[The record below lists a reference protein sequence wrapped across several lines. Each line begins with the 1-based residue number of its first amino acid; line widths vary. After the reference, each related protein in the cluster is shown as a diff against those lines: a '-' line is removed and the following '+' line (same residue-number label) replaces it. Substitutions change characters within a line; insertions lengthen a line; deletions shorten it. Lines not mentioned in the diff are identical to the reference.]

1 MALIKLK
8 SNLSS
13 KGKTVDYFDNEN
25 QTGFTPDRQQGDST
39 EFNRPVNSLFS
50 TKGKVVDYFNNE
62 NQKGFTPDRQQGD
75 PTEFKQPAKSLFNDN
90 IGGTNTTET
99 GTFSVNQRDNT
110 ERKTQFTDN
119 QVNAQHKKFKPD
131 DDQLITHDIGDK
143 YKGTSKDGGFVRGGF
158 ILNTDRQVEDAKRL
172 TKFLSTPKGFLFK
185 EKQSTL
191 QKKNAREETRRYDRT
206 SIIRNV
212 DSVTEILNGDVSEA
226 GEQRHLGG
234 NYEETLKEGANF
246 KDKEN
251 SKFINTVDQD
261 GKRVDTLRD
270 PGGIFGGQALGQM
283 GEVSYNSSYQPE
295 IEDKTK
301 ETITLNDGSVLTR
314 VSSLLS
320 NKYGPKRKSDN
331 EKTPG
336 KDESSIF
343 LGQLTYED
351 TQDFFNL
358 GGEENTKTGQVTNR
372 TGWGGDKDRIDG
384 IKKAVAYLTPSD
396 AKLYKGA
403 SFGNDKVKPKSLQVL
418 YGGEFGKMEE
428 LPTTTIKD
436 NKAFLE
442 RKSSN
447 DFIKFRIRDAVN
459 GKWIIFPALIT
470 GITDNSQASYNKI
483 QYIGRPDAVHVYQN
497 FNRSISFNL
506 KVLATNESELGIV
519 WQKVS
524 ALKGLTQP
532 SFKPFFYDNKKIKST
547 GEKFTRPTAPY
558 VYLTIGDMFK
568 NTPGYFES
576 VNVTIPEAA
585 SWEIIEGAQF
595 PHMCDI
601 SCTFQYIGRELPATT
616 SINYDG
622 LKPGISGQNP
632 VIRDTIP
639 IGEFEGA
646 I

>member
-13 KGKTVDYFDNEN
+13 KGKTVDYFDNKN

-75 PTEFKQPAKSLFNDN
+75 PTEFKQPAESLYNDK
-90 IGGTNTTET
+90 IGGTNTTKN
-99 GTFSVNQRDNT
+99 GTFKTNQRDNT
-110 ERKTQFTDN
+110 EKNTQFTDD
-119 QVNAQHKKFKPD
+119 QVSAQHKKFKPD
-131 DDQLITHDIGDK
+131 DDQFITHDIGDG
-143 YKGTSKDGGFVRGGF
+143 YKGTNKDGGFTRGGF
-158 ILNTDRQVEDAKRL
+158 VLNTDRQVEDTKRL
-172 TKFLSTPKGFLFK
+172 RKFLTTPKGFLFQT
-185 EKQSTL
+185 KQGIL

-212 DSVTEILNGDVSEA
+212 DSVTEILDGNVSRA
-226 GEQRHLGG
+226 GEQRHRGG

-246 KDKEN
+246 KGKED
-251 SKFINTVDQD
+251 SKFITSTRTRRD
-261 GKRVDTLRD
+261 GKNSFLTNPITGEPTED
-270 PGGIFGGQALGQM
+270 IGQTGK
-283 GEVSYNSSYQPE
+283 VNYRTSYQPE
-295 IEDKTK
+295 LNPLTSPGTYKDADGNNLPLPSAPNPTLTNRYGSRKENGRTRGNLRYEDSKNFFNVGGGENVTTGQANKTDANNQDRERTQGVK
-301 ETITLNDGSVLTR
+301 DAVSYLSAGSNI
-314 VSSLLS
+314 SSIL
-320 NKYGPKRKSDN
+320 KSVKDLGFN
-331 EKTPG
+331 QLPG
-336 KDESSIF
+336 K
-343 LGQLTYED
+343 
-351 TQDFFNL
+351 
-358 GGEENTKTGQVTNR
+358 V
-372 TGWGGDKDRIDG
+372 
-384 IKKAVAYLTPSD
+384 
-396 AKLYKGA
+396 
-403 SFGNDKVKPKSLQVL
+403 KSLQVL
-418 YGGEFGKMEE
+418 YGGEFGK
-428 LPTTTIKD
+428 L
-436 NKAFLE
+436 NKIPKTNQKGNRADLE
-442 RKSSN
+442 IKSSN

-470 GITDNSQASYNKI
+470 GITDNSQANYSKI
-483 QYIGRPDAVHVYQN
+483 QYIGRPDSVHVYQN
-497 FNRSISFNL
+497 FNRSVSFNL
-506 KVLATNESELGIV
+506 KVLATNEKELGIV

-576 VNVTIPEAA
+576 VNVTIPEAS
-585 SWEIIEGAQF
+585 SWEIVEGAQF

-622 LKPGISGQNP
+622 LKPGISGQNS
-632 VIRDTIP
+632 VIRDVIP
-639 IGEFEGA
+639 IGEFEGT

>member
-75 PTEFKQPAKSLFNDN
+75 PTEFKQPVKSLLNDN

-110 ERKTQFTDN
+110 ERKTQFTDD

-131 DDQLITHDIGDK
+131 EDQLITHDIGDK

-234 NYEETLKEGANF
+234 NYEETLVSGEIFRTYKPN
-246 KDKEN
+246 DR
-251 SKFINTVDQD
+251 SIYINKNEDGIDELIEDGIQSQD
-261 GKRVDTLRD
+261 GA
-270 PGGIFGGQALGQM
+270 IFH
-283 GEVSYNSSYQPE
+283 NSSYQQ
-295 IEDKTK
+295 TSN
-301 ETITLNDGSVLTR
+301 TLQ
-314 VSSLLS
+314 
-320 NKYGPKRKSDN
+320 NKYGPFKPNTTDN
-331 EKTPG
+331 NNK
-336 KDESSIF
+336 F
-343 LGQLTYED
+343 QNQTYED

-358 GGEENTKTGQVTNR
+358 GGEENTKTGEVTNR

-384 IKKAVAYLTPSD
+384 IKKAVAYLTPTN

-403 SFGNDKVKPKSLQVL
+403 SFGSKKVKPKSLQVL

-436 NKAFLE
+436 NKASLE

>member
-25 QTGFTPDRQQGDST
+25 QTGFTSNRQQGDST

-75 PTEFKQPAKSLFNDN
+75 PTEFKQPAESLYNDK
-90 IGGTNTTET
+90 IGGTNTTKN
-99 GTFSVNQRDNT
+99 GTFKTNQRDNT
-110 ERKTQFTDN
+110 EKNTQFTDD
-119 QVNAQHKKFKPD
+119 QVSAQHKKFKPD
-131 DDQLITHDIGDK
+131 DDQFITHDIGDG
-143 YKGTSKDGGFVRGGF
+143 YKGTNKDGGFTRGGF
-158 ILNTDRQVEDAKRL
+158 VLNTDRQVEDTKRL
-172 TKFLSTPKGFLFK
+172 RKFLTTPKGFLFQT
-185 EKQSTL
+185 KQGIL

-206 SIIRNV
+206 SIIKNV
-212 DSVTEILNGDVSEA
+212 DSVTEILDGNVSRA
-226 GEQRHLGG
+226 GEQRHRGG
-234 NYEETLKEGANF
+234 GYEETIRG
-246 KDKEN
+246 KD
-251 SKFINTVDQD
+251 
-261 GKRVDTLRD
+261 
-270 PGGIFGGQALGQM
+270 FGGQ
-283 GEVSYNSSYQPE
+283 SYFNKDIANSVHIDRP
-295 IEDKTK
+295 T
-301 ETITLNDGSVLTR
+301 
-314 VSSLLS
+314 
-320 NKYGPKRKSDN
+320 DN
-331 EKTPG
+331 EKYKTDPSGKPIINANNKFSSDLTPNTSLHQEGIVFSGQRGYTNRFGADYEGEGRFSG
-336 KDESSIF
+336 KP
-343 LGQLTYED
+343 YEKSGK
-351 TQDFFNL
+351 FFNV
-358 GGEENTKTGQVTNR
+358 GQEEDVS
-372 TGWGGDKDRIDG
+372 GDRDTTAETVSARWQGRQDRIQG
-384 IKKAVAYLTPSD
+384 IKNAVAYLTPGDSRV
-396 AKLYKGA
+396 YKAA
-403 SFGNDKVKPKSLQVL
+403 SFGGQDVKKKSIQVL
-418 YGGEFGKMEE
+418 YGGEFGKLNMI
-428 LPTTTIKD
+428 PTTDFDKKT
-436 NKAFLE
+436 NRTTLE
-442 RKSSN
+442 DKSSN

-470 GITDNSQASYNKI
+470 GITDNSQANYNKI
-483 QYIGRPDAVHVYQN
+483 QYIGRPDSVHVYQN

-506 KVLATNESELGIV
+506 KVLATNENELGIV

-576 VNVTIPEAA
+576 VNVTIPEAS

-632 VIRDTIP
+632 VIRDVIP
-639 IGEFEGA
+639 TGEFEGT